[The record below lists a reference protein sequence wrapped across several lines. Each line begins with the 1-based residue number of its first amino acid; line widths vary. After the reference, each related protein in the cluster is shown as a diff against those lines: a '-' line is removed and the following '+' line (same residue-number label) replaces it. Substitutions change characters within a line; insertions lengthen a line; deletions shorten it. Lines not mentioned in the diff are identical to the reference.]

1 MSSDSEEP
9 GDSMHFE
16 IYCDIVKDIF
26 ISSAVE
32 VEKRWMSWIFLV
44 PDENRLSEQLTS
56 NAERRA
62 LKLELE
68 NRRLSTLIDSMKETS
83 FHENSTHVL
92 ELEKEKKKLSLKIES
107 LNDNNERLTQQN
119 SDLELVCK
127 QALEENKKLQNNLKN
142 QRASSEKQQHEL
154 QVCSIKIISYL
165 STLF

>member
-1 MSSDSEEP
+1 MLS
-9 GDSMHFE
+9 
-16 IYCDIVKDIF
+16 
-26 ISSAVE
+26 IS
-32 VEKRWMSWIFLV
+32 LV
-44 PDENRLSEQLTS
+44 HDENRLSEQLTS

-83 FHENSTHVL
+83 FHENSSRVL

-119 SDLELVCK
+119 SDLELICK

-142 QRASSEKQQHEL
+142 QRASSEKQQQEF
-154 QVCSIKIISYL
+154 QVC
-165 STLF
+165 

>member
-1 MSSDSEEP
+1 M
-9 GDSMHFE
+9 
-16 IYCDIVKDIF
+16 
-26 ISSAVE
+26 
-32 VEKRWMSWIFLV
+32 

-83 FHENSTHVL
+83 FHENSSHVL
-92 ELEKEKKKLSLKIES
+92 ELEKEKKKLSLRVES

-127 QALEENKKLQNNLKN
+127 QALEENKKLQNNVKN
-142 QRASSEKQQHEL
+142 QRATSEKQQQEL
-154 QVCSIKIISYL
+154 QVCRTCILYLTSRHFALIYRLISYHFTSSL
-165 STLF
+165 LPHA